1 MIDTRSPAER
11 AARNDPSKA
20 PKKKQVV
27 VPVFMT
33 ILVKK
38 LAADR
43 GEDDSVSLVGTLIQR
58 PLLYDLMALRRGAG
72 TESRP
77 YFTMR
82 VNEGETD
89 SSDCFEQGSNT
100 VRRWPTSKAPS
111 SVGFHSLRLSF
122 RRAIISR
129 SDLERDRL
137 SLERARAE
145 QPR

>member
-1 MIDTRSPAER
+1 
-11 AARNDPSKA
+11 
-20 PKKKQVV
+20 
-27 VPVFMT
+27 MT

-77 YFTMR
+77 YFAMR

-89 SSDCFEQGSNT
+89 SSDCFDQGSKRA
-100 VRRWPTSKAPS
+100 RRWPTSN
-111 SVGFHSLRLSF
+111 
-122 RRAIISR
+122 R
-129 SDLERDRL
+129 SYLGRFPLVSADFSTSDRL
-137 SLERARAE
+137 SERSRT
-145 QPR
+145 